1 MKRVIFRGAL
11 AAVLIMALDAHG
23 GNWHLENNESAR
35 AEDGAW
41 SSVTNAY
48 SWVNDAGCP
57 MILTRRPPRSMR
69 NSSR

>member
-1 MKRVIFRGAL
+1 MKHVIFRGAL

-23 GNWHLENNESAR
+23 ESWYLEKNESYR

-48 SWVNDAGCP
+48 SWVICGGVP
-57 MILTRRPPRSMR
+57 
-69 NSSR
+69 